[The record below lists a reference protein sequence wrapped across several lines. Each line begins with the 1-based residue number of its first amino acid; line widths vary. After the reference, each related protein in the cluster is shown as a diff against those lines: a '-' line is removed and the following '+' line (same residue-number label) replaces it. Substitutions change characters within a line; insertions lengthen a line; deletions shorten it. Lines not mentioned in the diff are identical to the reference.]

1 MKSDEILV
9 EELDELVEKIKMRIL
24 YYTTEN
30 EKLKK
35 RIQELK
41 KYVKEK

>member
-1 MKSDEILV
+1 MTDKELLM
-9 EELDELVEKIKMRIL
+9 ELDDVVSKLKQRIIFYQTEIKD
-24 YYTTEN
+24 
-30 EKLKK
+30 LKK

>member
-9 EELDELVEKIKMRIL
+9 EELDDLVKKIKMRIS

>member
-1 MKSDEILV
+1 MKSDEIIV
-9 EELDELVEKIKMRIL
+9 EIEDLFEKIKMKLL
-24 YYTTEN
+24 YFETEN
-30 EKLKK
+30 IKLKK

>member
-1 MKSDEILV
+1 MTDKELLM
-9 EELDELVEKIKMRIL
+9 ELDDIVSKLKQRIIFYQTEIKD
-24 YYTTEN
+24 
-30 EKLKK
+30 LKK